1 MFDDGL
7 VYLITEGFK
16 EVLYDDV
23 KMKLQCYPDI
33 PEKSKSNVLKHFV
46 KPLSKDE
53 TILLIF
59 DTTMFGSGKNGMVF
73 TDEAVYYKEIL
84 EDTAVA
90 KYTDWKSGMSV
101 MKKLGVSDE
110 SPIYK
115 VPEFNKLMRGLSAYK
130 NFDGDLEE
138 ARRVA
143 SEKYRESRAEYYAKK
158 EAEKAEKEAQK
169 AASKSGDKEAEKAA
183 GNGKGTKD
191 VHISNTDV
199 ENVLNFMEFLVDV
212 LTDPSRM

>member
-16 EVLYDDV
+16 EILYNDV
-23 KMKLQCYPDI
+23 TMKPQCYPDI

-46 KPLSKDE
+46 KPLSDDE

-59 DTTMFGSGKNGMVF
+59 DTTMFGNGKNGMVF
-73 TDEAVYYKEIL
+73 TDEAVYFKQL
-84 EDTAVA
+84 FDDTAVVRYA
-90 KYTDWKSGMSV
+90 DWKSGMSV

-158 EAEKAEKEAQK
+158 EAEKAEAEVAGAKGAQDG
-169 AASKSGDKEAEKAA
+169 ASVDG
-183 GNGKGTKD
+183 KD

-199 ENVLNFMEFLVDV
+199 ENVLGFLEILMDV
-212 LTDPSRM
+212 FTDPSQML